1 MSSLSISQQ
10 SSSQQVSSSVQKT
23 SISSRRVR
31 EVDSSSRLALGS
43 ESDYEAGS
51 RLALGGATSSFG
63 IGGAMAG
70 YEGDAFRADPE
81 EGPGGKSRSQRL
93 KDIMADAE
101 SEMDAML
108 TRSRDAR
115 NAAERRLDDCKYQ
128 DPMYHEGEEDYI
140 EPQHYSNGLSAEV
153 EEYPEHNHAGARF
166 ADDDYNF
173 HGQDAAGSGHSN
185 AGDDIVLPGR
195 NSSLGQDDPEP
206 KSEMERRIN
215 LRSKALQ
222 RGLPKYV

>member
-1 MSSLSISQQ
+1 MSLSQ
-10 SSSQQVSSSVQKT
+10 SSQQVSSSVQKT

-31 EVDSSSRLALGS
+31 QTEVGSSSQLAMGS
-43 ESDYEAGS
+43 ESDY
-51 RLALGGATSSFG
+51 ALGGQSPAFG
-63 IGGAMAG
+63 LSGAIAG
-70 YEGDAFRADPE
+70 YEGDSFRPDPE

-108 TRSRDAR
+108 TRSKDAR
-115 NAAERRLDDCKYQ
+115 NAA
-128 DPMYHEGEEDYI
+128 
-140 EPQHYSNGLSAEV
+140 
-153 EEYPEHNHAGARF
+153 
-166 ADDDYNF
+166 
-173 HGQDAAGSGHSN
+173 DAAGSGHQSN
-185 AGDDIVLPGR
+185 AGDDISLPGR
-195 NSSLGQDDPEP
+195 NSSLGQEDFEP